1 MCGPVSCFEK
11 SDRYLVIKPGKK
23 TGRMSNELAKRFDVP
38 EEEVSRILPPGDV
51 EIVREVWPRDD
62 EEPENQ

>member
-1 MCGPVSCFEK
+1 MSCFEK

-51 EIVREVWPRDD
+51 EIVREIWPKPD
-62 EEPENQ
+62 EQDKE

>member
-38 EEEVSRILPPGDV
+38 EEEASRILPPGDV

>member
-51 EIVREVWPRDD
+51 EIVREIWPRDD